1 MNRPFLRPP
10 APRRRPLRGTRPPG
24 LAHVAAAPAQDHV
37 PALFVISDR
46 RRRSRTRLAAPP
58 VSGGTGASGRPARAT
73 GRHDRKRGDRRR
85 ILRCRGILRGQE
97 LASGS
102 VQWAQSAARLPR
114 DARCED
120 ALLRCYER
128 DGWDEEALAIRRQ
141 RLEHH
146 PGPIHGAASGRKNA
160 KRDPAL
166 YRAELFAWAEQ
177 REQAKH
183 KHALEQHRH
192 LKFSDPLATPL
203 LDVSVRVQWL
213 LAEKK
218 RDDAWLLARMPDTQ
232 CDVAVL
238 EQLADA
244 MPKQRADAARLLQ
257 RIFEH
262 EMKMASSPMTD
273 H

>member
-10 APRRRPLRGTRPPG
+10 APRRRPATRN
-24 LAHVAAAPAQDHV
+24 APARTGTWRQRPRKTTSRRSSSFLTGDDDLERDL
-37 PALFVISDR
+37 PR
-46 RRRSRTRLAAPP
+46 RRYLEVLARQDDPRALLDAMIES
-58 VSGGTGASGRPARAT
+58 VETAAEYCDVVAFCEARNWHREA
-73 GRHDRKRGDRRR
+73 
-85 ILRCRGILRGQE
+85 L
-97 LASGS
+97 
-102 VQWAQSAARLPR
+102 QWAQSAARLHPR

-141 RLEHH
+141 RLRSPWPHA
-146 PGPIHGAASGRKNA
+146 IHGAASGRKNA

-244 MPKQRADAARLLQ
+244 MPKQRRADAARLLQ

-262 EMKMASSPMTD
+262 EMKMASSL
-273 H
+273 